1 MAKQEVL
8 ISAPPSIV
16 GGPVEITKGRFLS
29 SLIRNNAKIRKDR
42 AEAIGEDCY
51 LIYRRTIEDIQ
62 MGITRMQRERE
73 NMLDL
78 SPDNALSLI
87 VASDFDAAAFVQ
99 KDLELGVKIRNE
111 KIKLRVA
118 IDRFNE
124 LFAEPGEPVAVDV
137 EAVETGEVV

>member
-1 MAKQEVL
+1 MAKNEVL
-8 ISAPPSIV
+8 INAPAPVV
-16 GGPVEITKGRFLS
+16 GGPVEITKGRFLA
-29 SLIRNNAKIRKDR
+29 SLIRNNSKIRKDR
-42 AEAIGEDCY
+42 AQAIGEDCY

-62 MGITRMQRERE
+62 MAITRMQRERE

-87 VASDFDAAAFVQ
+87 VASDFDGVAFVQ

-111 KIKLRVA
+111 RIRLRIA

-124 LFAEPGEPVAVDV
+124 LFAEEGAPVAVDAKTEEV
-137 EAVETGEVV
+137 E